1 MGFISYTIC
10 HPNFKN
16 TTQNFMKNYLVIGG
30 SSGIGHALCELLSDQ
45 GHTVHASYCQHV
57 QEDTDNIKYFQLD
70 VLQPLPDLSWLPAT
84 IDGVVYCPG
93 SIKLRPFHRI
103 KVADFAKDYE
113 LQVLGAIKILHTV
126 LPALKQSASASV
138 VLFSTVAVQ
147 TGFPF
152 HAQVASSK
160 GALEGLMRSLAAD
173 FAPKIRVNCIAP
185 SLTDTPL
192 AATLLNST
200 AKLEANAAR
209 HPLKRV
215 GTASEIAAAAAYLL
229 SDNAAWMT
237 GQVLKLD
244 GGMSSLKI

>member
-1 MGFISYTIC
+1 
-10 HPNFKN
+10 
-16 TTQNFMKNYLVIGG
+16 MKNYLVIGG
-30 SSGIGHALCELLSDQ
+30 SSGIGQALCQLLNDE
-45 GHTVHASYCQHV
+45 GHTVYASYCQHV
-57 QEDTDNIKYFQLD
+57 QENIGNINYFQLD
-70 VLQPLPDLSWLPAT
+70 VLQPLPDMSWLPAT

-113 LQVLGAIKILHTV
+113 LQVLGAIKILQTV

-138 VLFSTVAVQ
+138 VMFSTVAVQ

-160 GALEGLMRSLAAD
+160 GAIEGLMRSLAAD
-173 FAPKIRVNCIAP
+173 FAPKIRVNCVAP

-192 AATLLNST
+192 ASTLLNSA

-215 GTASEIAAAAAYLL
+215 GTAAEVAAAAA
-229 SDNAAWMT
+229 
-237 GQVLKLD
+237 
-244 GGMSSLKI
+244 

>member
-1 MGFISYTIC
+1 
-10 HPNFKN
+10 
-16 TTQNFMKNYLVIGG
+16 MKNYLVIGG
-30 SSGIGHALCELLSDQ
+30 SSGIGQALCQLLNDE
-45 GHTVHASYCQHV
+45 GHTVYASYCQHV
-57 QEDTDNIKYFQLD
+57 QENIGNINYFQLD
-70 VLQPLPDLSWLPAT
+70 VLQPLPDMSWLPAT

-113 LQVLGAIKILHTV
+113 LQVLGAIKILQTV
-126 LPALKQSASASV
+126 LPALKHSASASV
-138 VLFSTVAVQ
+138 VMFSTVAVQ

-160 GALEGLMRSLAAD
+160 GAIEGLMRSLAAD
-173 FAPKIRVNCIAP
+173 FAPKIRVNCVAP

-192 AATLLNST
+192 ASTLLNSA

-215 GTASEIAAAAAYLL
+215 GTASEVAAAAAYLL
-229 SDNAAWMT
+229 SDKAGWMT
-237 GQVLKLD
+237 GQVIKLD
-244 GGMSSLKI
+244 GGMSSVKV

>member
-1 MGFISYTIC
+1 
-10 HPNFKN
+10 
-16 TTQNFMKNYLVIGG
+16 MKNYLVIGG
-30 SSGIGHALCELLSDQ
+30 SSGIGQALCQLLNEE
-45 GHTVHASYCQHV
+45 GHTVYASYCQHV
-57 QEDTDNIKYFQLD
+57 QENTGNINYFQLD
-70 VLQPLPDLSWLPAT
+70 VLQPLPDMSWLPDT

-113 LQVLGAIKILHTV
+113 LQVLGAIKILQTV

-138 VLFSTVAVQ
+138 VMFSTVAVQ

-160 GALEGLMRSLAAD
+160 GAIEGLMRSLAAD
-173 FAPKIRVNCIAP
+173 FAPKIRVNCVAP

-192 AATLLNST
+192 ASTLLNSA

-229 SDNAAWMT
+229 SDKAGWMT

-244 GGMSSLKI
+244 GGMSSVKV

>member
-1 MGFISYTIC
+1 
-10 HPNFKN
+10 
-16 TTQNFMKNYLVIGG
+16 MKNYLVIGG
-30 SSGIGHALCELLSDQ
+30 SSGIGQALCELLSDE
-45 GHTVHASYCQHV
+45 GHTVYASYCQHA
-57 QEDTDNIKYFQLD
+57 QEDTGNIKYFQLD
-70 VLQPLPDLSWLPAT
+70 VLQPLPDLSWLPAS

-113 LQVLGAIKILHTV
+113 LQVLGAIKILQTV

-173 FAPKIRVNCIAP
+173 FAPKIRVNCVAP

>member
-1 MGFISYTIC
+1 
-10 HPNFKN
+10 
-16 TTQNFMKNYLVIGG
+16 MKNYLVIGG
-30 SSGIGHALCELLSDQ
+30 SSGIGQALCQLLNDE
-45 GHTVHASYCQHV
+45 GHTVYASYCQHV
-57 QEDTDNIKYFQLD
+57 QENIGNINYFQLD
-70 VLQPLPDLSWLPAT
+70 VLQPLPDMSWLPAT

-113 LQVLGAIKILHTV
+113 LQVLGAIKILQTV

-138 VLFSTVAVQ
+138 VMFSTVAVQ

-160 GALEGLMRSLAAD
+160 GAIEGLMRSLAAD
-173 FAPKIRVNCIAP
+173 FAPKIRVNCVAP

-192 AATLLNST
+192 ASTLLNSA

-215 GTASEIAAAAAYLL
+215 GTASEVAAYLL
-229 SDNAAWMT
+229 SDKAGWMT
-237 GQVLKLD
+237 GQVIKLD
-244 GGMSSLKI
+244 GGMSSVKV